1 MGGGGFSGIRNAAE
15 AIGADVGNYFA
26 PGSSLITDQAISKG
40 AQQIQ
45 SSPLGEVGQLG
56 SGLAGAGVGSSV
68 TGIPASPSLSSDWA
82 NITGALGGGAP
93 STGVGI
99 DPNMN
104 PANYTQVAGETGGGG
119 ALSTPSEQA
128 GVNAVSQAAA
138 TPVGGSDLASGT
150 TDPYSLATKTTGLNV
165 SSGGLNPSSTI
176 SGLTMPQQASLGNMT
191 AGGIAPTTGIGS
203 GIWNT
208 IKSGASD
215 LGIKSPLQAGE
226 LGLMA
231 HSMMSQPSSQLNPTL
246 MNMAAPASAVSQQLL
261 SNFQNGQMTA
271 ADQANIASFK
281 QEQTAAIKQQYAQA
295 GLSGSSMEQQ
305 ALSGIE
311 QQATQMEQQALQNQ
325 LSQATQAAGISN
337 PIVSSAV
344 NAQIQQDQQAQ
355 QAQQN
360 LMKAMAMMSAGG
372 GGSNV

>member
-99 DPNMN
+99 DPNML

-128 GVNAVSQAAA
+128 GVNALSQNAAPPVA
-138 TPVGGSDLASGT
+138 TPDTSV

-165 SSGGLNPSSTI
+165 SSGGLNPSSTT

-191 AGGIAPTTGIGS
+191 AGGTAPTTGTGS

-215 LGIKSPLQAGE
+215 VGFKSPLQAGE

>member
-26 PGSSLITDQAISKG
+26 PGSSIITDQALSKG

-82 NITGALGGGAP
+82 NITGAFGGGAP
-93 STGVGI
+93 STGAPI

-104 PANYTQVAGETGGGG
+104 PANYTQVAGQGGG
-119 ALSTPSEQA
+119 ALSTPSSQA
-128 GVNAVSQAAA
+128 GVDALSQQAPTVA
-138 TPVGGSDLASGT
+138 TADSSV
-150 TDPYSLATKTTGLNV
+150 TDPNALKPASSITQGAVNQAIPQATGTPAPGSNLPQMSNTATAPPVPETSTG
-165 SSGGLNPSSTI
+165 
-176 SGLTMPQQASLGNMT
+176 A
-191 AGGIAPTTGIGS
+191 
-203 GIWNT
+203 WDT
-208 IKSGASD
+208 IKQGASD

-246 MNMAAPASAVSQQLL
+246 MGMAAPASAVSQQLL

-271 ADQANIASFK
+271 ADQANIAQFR
-281 QEQTAAIKQQYAQA
+281 QEQTAAIKQQYAQM

-305 ALSGIE
+305 ALAGIE
-311 QQATQMEQQALQNQ
+311 QQATQMQQQALQNQ

-337 PIVSSAV
+337 PIVSQAV
-344 NAQIQQDQQAQ
+344 SQQIAQDQQAQ

-372 GGSNV
+372 GANG